1 MKYNSYEI
9 IYFLKNATAYRI
21 LSIDYGNNTYV
32 CRPLSKD
39 ELITNISFEDDSLLE
54 LFVKPDR
61 FYILKHDFG
70 DLEKNSIVYYDGR
83 DLADIHS
90 NFYGILPCELEE
102 HFDRWDVRR
111 HARPG
116 SIVSSM
122 NNKVMEAIYQIDK
135 IDSSGQIHAKFEY
148 NYADKKLHE
157 DIIINSV
164 DYFKNII
171 PASRIAINVLKR
183 KILEN
188 GYVLNSKN
196 KYVPID
202 NTEELRQLLSDFE
215 NKLNSLRIP
224 ETHKT
229 IKRCSAK
236 LTKDIQ
242 KTLEQIKRKQTLK

>member
-1 MKYNSYEI
+1 MKYNSGEI

-32 CRPLSKD
+32 CRPLSKHW
-39 ELITNISFEDDSLLE
+39 LITNISFEDESLLE
-54 LFVKPDR
+54 SFVQSDR
-61 FYILKHDFG
+61 FYISKTDFG
-70 DLEKNSIVYYDGR
+70 DIGANTIVHYDGR

-90 NFYGILPCELEE
+90 NFYTILPSEIEE

-116 SIVSSM
+116 SIVLSM
-122 NNKVMEAIYQIDK
+122 HHGDIASIYQIDE

-148 NYADKKLHE
+148 NYADKKLHK
-157 DIIINSV
+157 DIIICSV

-171 PASRIAINVLKR
+171 PGSRIAINILKR
-183 KILEN
+183 KIPEN
-188 GYVLNSKN
+188 GYVLNSKHE
-196 KYVPID
+196 YVHID

-215 NKLNSLRIP
+215 NKLNSLINS

-242 KTLEQIKRKQTLK
+242 KTLEQINRLKL